1 MKLPRRT
8 LTGLAL
14 IFSAHS
20 AFAMELVSSGALF
33 AREHSRA
40 SAWTTARLCNGISK
54 HTRTICCGTNPPA
67 WCGKQPE
74 SDILPHETDDAFGHE
89 AVVPR
94 KQRSG
99 DQRMLILRDPVFY
112 ACMITSITVIYLT
125 ALAGSGRDNGV
136 EEGA

>member
-1 MKLPRRT
+1 MKLLRRM
-8 LTGLAL
+8 LTALAL

-40 SAWTTARLCNGISK
+40 PPWTTARLCSGISK

-67 WCGKQPE
+67 WCGKRLE
-74 SDILPHETDDAFGHE
+74 SDILPHETYDAFRHE
-89 AVVPR
+89 AT
-94 KQRSG
+94 QRSG
-99 DQRMLILRDPVFY
+99 DQLMLILRDPMFY
-112 ACMITSITVIYLT
+112 VCMMTSITVIYLT